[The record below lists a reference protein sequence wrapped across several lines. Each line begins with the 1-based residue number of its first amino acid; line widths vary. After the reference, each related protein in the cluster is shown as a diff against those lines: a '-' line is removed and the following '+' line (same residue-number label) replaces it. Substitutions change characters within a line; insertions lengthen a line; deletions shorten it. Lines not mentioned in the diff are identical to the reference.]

1 MFRSRKPLPDWQ
13 RRTHL
18 MCFFFWMFFLVCI
31 ALHAQTTDGGVTG
44 IDKATDTV
52 KKYFERGIF
61 LLYGLGAFLGLYGA
75 VKVYSKWSS
84 GDQETQ
90 RYAAAWFGGCIF
102 LVLVVTVLKSFFGL

>member
-1 MFRSRKPLPDWQ
+1 MRRTRKQLPDWQ
-13 RRTHL
+13 RRARLTVL
-18 MCFFFWMFFLVCI
+18 FFWVLLLVSV
-31 ALHAQTTDGGVTG
+31 AMHAQTTDQGVTG
-44 IDKATDTV
+44 IDKATDIV
-52 KKYFERGIF
+52 KKYFERGIL